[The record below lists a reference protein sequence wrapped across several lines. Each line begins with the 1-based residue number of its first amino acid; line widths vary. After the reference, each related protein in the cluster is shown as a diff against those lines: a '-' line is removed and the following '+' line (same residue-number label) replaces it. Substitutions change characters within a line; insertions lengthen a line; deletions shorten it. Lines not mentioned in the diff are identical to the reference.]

1 MAHIPGYNFYGD
13 LPASEGAIGSTGEG
27 QRLFIR
33 AFSLYNKSGGSE
45 TFTIKIN
52 GRFWRTETLAA
63 GDSIELIGTEVMML
77 GESESITGYSSNA
90 SAVDYIVSTILRV

>member
-1 MAHIPGYNFYGD
+1 MAHTPGYNFYGD
-13 LPASEGAIGSTGEG
+13 LPATDGTIASTSAGEW
-27 QRLFIR
+27 LYIR

-63 GDSIELIGTEVMML
+63 GESAELIGPEVMML
-77 GESESITGYSSNA
+77 GESESITGASSNA
-90 SAVDYIVSTILRV
+90 GAVDYIISTILRT